1 MLPIVR
7 GRLIQARLDHP
18 DARTRQYKA
27 AVARVYNTTI
37 DELVEINY
45 NLHEKHKEVEQENKT
60 LTARVSNLKR
70 DKTDPEHTCSICME
84 HMYGRVSL
92 MCGHEMC
99 PDCFA
104 QHSRVNNKCP
114 FCRASFAPKPKIPS
128 KMPDQVLENMAD
140 VWGDDVESKGY
151 FSEKL
156 LAITSNKSFYD
167 QEEYLKWLVVANGK
181 ILMNKIRM
189 WYDVNIP

>member
-1 MLPIVR
+1 
-7 GRLIQARLDHP
+7 
-18 DARTRQYKA
+18 
-27 AVARVYNTTI
+27 
-37 DELVEINY
+37 
-45 NLHEKHKEVEQENKT
+45 
-60 LTARVSNLKR
+60 
-70 DKTDPEHTCSICME
+70 
-84 HMYGRVSL
+84 
-92 MCGHEMC
+92 
-99 PDCFA
+99 
-104 QHSRVNNKCP
+104 
-114 FCRASFAPKPKIPS
+114 
-128 KMPDQVLENMAD
+128 MPDQVLENMAD